1 MPHFRGG
8 IGNIAVDILV
18 RSDDVDAMRYPGGK
32 FRCFQKLINLMPP
45 HRVYIET
52 HLGGGAVLRHKIPAE
67 LNIGIDRDPEVIR
80 EFVGHFDARFRFV
93 RCRAED
99 FLGHY
104 RFAGDE
110 FVYSDPPYWPT
121 SRRSSRSPYRHDYCE
136 EEHRDLLR
144 LLRELPCAVMI
155 SGYSND
161 TYDEMLE
168 GWEKRLF
175 AGTSHTGSREEA
187 VWLNFEPAVLHDTR
201 FLGETFR
208 DRQGIKRKRA
218 RWVSRFRREHT
229 GVQQAILADLSSAFA
244 ERTGG
249 VER

>member
-1 MPHFRGG
+1 MQ
-8 IGNIAVDILV
+8 
-18 RSDDVDAMRYPGGK
+18 YPGGK

-67 LNIGIDRDPEVIR
+67 FNIGIDRDRDVVR
-80 EFVGHFDARFRFV
+80 EFVGHFDSRFRFV
-93 RCRAED
+93 TSRAED
-99 FLGHY
+99 FLSRH

-110 FVYSDPPYWPT
+110 LVYSDPPYWPA

-136 EEHRDLLR
+136 DEHLELLR
-144 LLRELPCAVMI
+144 LLRDLPCAVMI

-161 TYDEMLE
+161 TYDEMLD
-168 GWEKRLF
+168 GWEKKLF

-187 VWLNFEPAVLHDTR
+187 VWLNFLPSVLHDTR

-208 DRQGIKRKRA
+208 DRQAIKRKRA
-218 RWVSRFRREHT
+218 RWVSRFRREQL

-244 ERTGG
+244 ERTRSI
-249 VER
+249 EQ